1 MSLYIDRN
9 ARCGLIRLVLA
20 LLLALAFPVSDTVDW
35 HNPLVKDSAAK
46 GIEKQAHHFA
56 ATSARQHPK
65 PHIPGTLPL
74 LPVEQDSQTSP
85 NHGLIPLR
93 SALFYPIIYNLL
105 KRLLLNPLKYTS
117 NYVVYFPGR

>member
-9 ARCGLIRLVLA
+9 ARSGLIRLVLA
-20 LLLALAFPVSDTVDW
+20 LLLALVLPASATFDW
-35 HNPLVKDSAAK
+35 HSPLAQDSAAK

-56 ATSARQHPK
+56 STSARQHPK

-74 LPVEQDSQTSP
+74 LPVEQDSQTGP
-85 NHGLIPLR
+85 NPGLVPLR

-105 KRLLLNPLKYTS
+105 KRLLLNPLKFTS
-117 NYVVYFPGR
+117 NYVVYFSER